1 MLRKEGGD
9 KVEDYRE
16 ITLMS
21 SAYKIYTMIL
31 AERLREE
38 MERRV
43 SISQNRGSG
52 KEWGQLT
59 MCIL

>member
-1 MLRKEGGD
+1 MLRKEGN

-38 MERRV
+38 MERRG
-43 SISQNRGSG
+43 SISQNRGSER
-52 KEWGQLT
+52 EWGQLT